1 MELEYLDNTS
11 SKSVKAHDLYYR
23 ALQKPN
29 QTAKKPKQKK
39 STKIKQQTAVPFS
52 EQISCWAQIRQWQSK
67 QNQTNQVIIWCH
79 REQPY
84 TMISAPL

>member
-29 QTAKKPKQKK
+29 QTAKKPKKKK

-52 EQISCWAQIRQWQSK
+52 EQISC
-67 QNQTNQVIIWCH
+67 
-79 REQPY
+79 
-84 TMISAPL
+84 